1 MGAKRPFLLIYR
13 LMPSVTPT
21 EKYLGEIMRR
31 SSYKKG
37 PRFGPGSFGYTDED
51 QQQTNQQVQQSD
63 TVDVEEQ
70 VAQTIS
76 QDLIKNLDPV
86 IDGDHQVAIAQE
98 ENVSVEQ
105 EANVTLIERKE
116 EPAPIVKDN
125 KRRR

>member
-1 MGAKRPFLLIYR
+1 
-13 LMPSVTPT
+13 MPSVTPT

-63 TVDVEEQ
+63 TVGVEEQ
-70 VAQTIS
+70 VVQTVS
-76 QDLIKNLDPV
+76 QDSIKNLDQV
-86 IDGDHQVAIAQE
+86 IGGDHQVVHVQE
-98 ENVSVEQ
+98 ENASSEQ
-105 EANVTLIERKE
+105 ETDATPIEHKE